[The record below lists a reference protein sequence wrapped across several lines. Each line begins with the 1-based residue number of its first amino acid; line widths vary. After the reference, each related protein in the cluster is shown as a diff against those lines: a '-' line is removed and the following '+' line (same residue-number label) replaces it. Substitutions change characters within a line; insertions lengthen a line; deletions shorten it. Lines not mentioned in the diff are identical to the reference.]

1 MKSAAEVPRRLH
13 DAFHTCFHRANQH
26 VFWIHLRYLELV
38 LFLDMAWRAE
48 KNNNHDHM
56 RKVEKVKYTNK
67 ILIFI
72 QGSVLLGNNHLYD

>member
-1 MKSAAEVPRRLH
+1 
-13 DAFHTCFHRANQH
+13 
-26 VFWIHLRYLELV
+26 
-38 LFLDMAWRAE
+38 MAWRAE